1 MVLQEFK
8 EIMLHFFFVFG
19 QTTKQ
24 PLPLL
29 WGKREFK
36 GQKSAVFAVLRISF
50 ICSHRAFTKSWLNHS
65 VHLLPLQNI
74 YQRTKTHRIIEVCI
88 ILYCEHWFQTVLCQE
103 FLFHKVLLKFS
114 SFWEKSNLLNIDFF
128 FFYKMLLPHSR
139 YPKIF

>member
-74 YQRTKTHRIIEVCI
+74 YQRTKHTEFKKCALLCI
-88 ILYCEHWFQTVLCQE
+88 VNIGFKQYYARNFCFIR
-103 FLFHKVLLKFS
+103 FS
-114 SFWEKSNLLNIDFF
+114 SSSLLFERRVIFSNIDI

>member
-8 EIMLHFFFVFG
+8 EMMLHFSFVFG

-36 GQKSAVFAVLRISF
+36 GRKSAVFAVLQISF
-50 ICSHRAFTKSWLNHS
+50 HLQPQGLHKVLAESHS
-65 VHLLPLQNI
+65 VHLLPLQ
-74 YQRTKTHRIIEVCI
+74 RTKTYRIIEVCI
-88 ILYCEHWFQTVLCQE
+88 TLYCEHWFQTVLCQE

-114 SFWEKSNLLNIDFF
+114 SFWEKSNLLKYRYF

>member
-36 GQKSAVFAVLRISF
+36 GRKSAVFAVLQISF
-50 ICSHRAFTKSWLNHS
+50 ICSHRAFTKSWLNHT
-65 VHLLPLQNI
+65 VFICYHCREPKHTELQKCALLCIVNI
-74 YQRTKTHRIIEVCI
+74 GFKQYYARNFCFIR
-88 ILYCEHWFQTVLCQE
+88 
-103 FLFHKVLLKFS
+103 FS
-114 SFWEKSNLLNIDFF
+114 SSSLLFERRVIFSNIDI